1 MEITDIKDR
10 SVATKGI
17 VMANYSVTSSVFLR
31 DFYSKNRQ
39 FASKANREEATEKQL
54 STADSLAL
62 KKAIRALEDYDYGD
76 GSTDDTD
83 AENIKFYKT
92 LKAFADT
99 YNYSLDSSTSS
110 SSKDI
115 KKLGKKMQ
123 EFASKYED
131 ELEDLGITFSSKGY
145 MEVSASAVD
154 NISKYNYGKTFSSTS
169 STKSNFLSELN
180 TLTQKVY
187 RRIDTYL

>member
-1 MEITDIKDR
+1 MEITDIKYR

-39 FASKANREEATEKQL
+39 FASKTNREEATEKQL

-131 ELEDLGITFSSKGY
+131 ELGDLGITFSSKGY

-169 STKSNFLSELN
+169 STKSDFLSELN

>member
-1 MEITDIKDR
+1 
-10 SVATKGI
+10 
-17 VMANYSVTSSVFLR
+17 MANYSVTSSVFLR

-39 FASKANREEATEKQL
+39 FASKTNREEATEKQL

-83 AENIKFYKT
+83 AANIKFYKT

-131 ELEDLGITFSSKGY
+131 ELGDLGITFSSKGY